1 MITAIEMRLRTE
13 QAIERCDELAK
24 ILENCKKTADTGWC
38 SEYHYEPI
46 SKGSMKKLQQ
56 LGYTITVTDDPRDGY
71 IAKISW

>member
-13 QAIERCDELAK
+13 QAIERCDDLAK
-24 ILENCKKTADTGWC
+24 ILENCKKTADTGGC
-38 SEYHYEPI
+38 SEYLYEPI

-56 LGYTITVTDDPRDGY
+56 LGYTITVPGARDGY